1 MDEEKKD
8 WKEKGGRQEG
18 RNGRKK
24 EKEKKKAGKKCDN
37 WMERVIL
44 DWSKGRLFFFSFNI
58 GLLWTSGK
66 FE

>member
-37 WMERVIL
+37 
-44 DWSKGRLFFFSFNI
+44 
-58 GLLWTSGK
+58 
-66 FE
+66 